1 MNDEETVAMEAAVS
15 NHLPPEDWK
24 ILGNSL
30 VKKKEWENALHAY
43 RSGLS
48 SLMKSSYNSDLESAL
63 RLNIAFALL
72 KLQRYQKVE
81 EECDRILLISPTNSK
96 AFYRRAKSREGL
108 YFSPNNQIEKNHST
122 IEREKKKDLLKA
134 AIHDLQKSLEL
145 INKIDQRKY
154 SSLIGSNI
162 DNSTCSSEANR
173 SM

>member
-1 MNDEETVAMEAAVS
+1 
-15 NHLPPEDWK
+15 
-24 ILGNSL
+24 
-30 VKKKEWENALHAY
+30 
-43 RSGLS
+43 
-48 SLMKSSYNSDLESAL
+48 MKSSYNSDLESAL

-108 YFSPNNQIEKNHST
+108 YFSPNNQIEKNYST
-122 IEREKKKDLLKA
+122 IERKKKKDLLKA
-134 AIHDLQKSLEL
+134 AMHDLQKSLEL

-154 SSLIGSNI
+154 SSSIGSNI

-173 SM
+173 SMRLPCQRSLDR